1 MPSNTSP
8 FLKEENYRNAH
19 SADQFDKMTV
29 QGAVNKSFIL
39 LGILLFSA
47 SYSFASNNSLWI
59 MVGGIAGFITVII
72 ARFRPQNSNILA
84 PTYAAFEGLFVGGIT
99 ALYSNAFHGIVFQ
112 AITLTIGVLFS
123 MLFLYKAQ
131 IIKVTANLRTGI
143 MMATASI
150 AIFYLLTW
158 VLSFFGINMP
168 FIHEGGVMGIGLSVV
183 IVGVAAMNLLLD
195 FDRFDKGEQCG
206 APQYMEW
213 YSAMSLLVTLI
224 WLYLEILRLLSKL
237 SRD

>member
-1 MPSNTSP
+1 MASNP
-8 FLKEENYRNAH
+8 FLKEENYWSSRAV
-19 SADQFDKMTV
+19 DQSEKMTV

-39 LGILLFSA
+39 LGIMLFTA
-47 SYSFASNNSLWI
+47 MFSYSSHTPLWI
-59 MVGGIAGFITVII
+59 PVGGIAGFIVVII

-84 PTYAAFEGLFVGGIT
+84 PLYAALEGLFVGGIT
-99 ALYSNAFHGIVFQ
+99 AIYANAFNGIVFQ
-112 AITLTIGVLFS
+112 AITLTIGVLFT

-143 MMATASI
+143 VMATAGI
-150 AIFYLLTW
+150 AILYLITF
-158 VLSFFGINMP
+158 VLSFFGINVP
-168 FIHEGGVMGIGLSVV
+168 FIHQGGLFGIGFSLVV
-183 IVGVAAMNLLLD
+183 VGIAAMNLLLD
-195 FDRFDKGEQCG
+195 FDSFDKGEQYG

-213 YSAMSLLVTLI
+213 YSAMGLLITLV